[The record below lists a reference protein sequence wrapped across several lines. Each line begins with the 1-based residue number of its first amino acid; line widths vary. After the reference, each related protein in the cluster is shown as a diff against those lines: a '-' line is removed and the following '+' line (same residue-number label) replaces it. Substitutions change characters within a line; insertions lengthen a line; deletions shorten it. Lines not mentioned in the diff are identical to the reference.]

1 MNTLR
6 LRISTRALR
15 VNDRDWLETCV
26 RWLWI
31 TLFGVSFCL
40 LFYGPATV
48 DAAAPAVDI
57 EVINEGNRSILA
69 PQEWAEVLGK
79 AGFSRVSIRSK
90 RLGDTPG
97 VENIGTAQ
105 FPRYRVVAFLRND
118 RLVFPSGDQFNQREF
133 LKIKQW
139 LRNLQQG
146 GDGSGD
152 NTQSPFGLSATQL
165 DRARQ
170 QMSAQVNCATDGME
184 LAELIDRLH
193 AEQRLPLAINKSQR
207 EKIVRS
213 ATSSENLKGLATGT
227 ALAALLRPLGLGLHP
242 IGGADRW
249 RVIEKTNKNQV
260 WPVGWDSDQSAAR
273 TVPMLG
279 KQVETQKV
287 TLPLRDAMIQL
298 AARMGV
304 PILLDARE
312 LNRAGVKTN
321 ANVTMRAGRF
331 IHSAVLRQLL
341 RQHQLTFAVRLDDA
355 AQPFLWVSTFAS
367 LQPDKP

>member
-1 MNTLR
+1 MNTLQLGIKMNASWVIGR
-6 LRISTRALR
+6 ERI
-15 VNDRDWLETCV
+15 DFCV
-26 RWLWI
+26 RCLWI
-31 TLFGVSFCL
+31 TLISLWLCLSF
-40 LFYGPATV
+40 FSPSPA

-79 AGFSRVSIRSK
+79 AGFNRVSIRGK
-90 RLGDTPG
+90 RLGDAPG
-97 VENIGTAQ
+97 VENVGTAK
-105 FPRYRVVAFLRND
+105 FPRYRVIAFLRND
-118 RLVFPSGDQFNQREF
+118 RIVFPSGDQFNQHEF
-133 LKIKQW
+133 RKIKEW

-146 GDGSGD
+146 GAGTGD
-152 NTQSPFGLSATQL
+152 NIQDPFRLSAVQL

-170 QMSAQVNCATDGME
+170 QMSTQVNIATDGME
-184 LAELIDRLH
+184 RAELIDRLV
-193 AEQRLPLAINKSQR
+193 AEQRLPLVIDKRQSG
-207 EKIVRS
+207 KIVRS
-213 ATSSENLKGLATGT
+213 VTSSGNLEGLATGT
-227 ALAALLRPLGLGLHP
+227 ALAALLRPLGLGLYP
-242 IGGADRW
+242 LDGADRW

-273 TVPMLG
+273 TVPVLG

-287 TLPLRDAMIQL
+287 TVPLRDAMLQL

-304 PILLDARE
+304 PILLDDRE
-312 LNRAGVKTN
+312 LARAGVKAN

-355 AQPFLWVSTFAS
+355 AQPFLWVSTLAS

>member
-6 LRISTRALR
+6 LRTSTRGLR
-15 VNDRDWLETCV
+15 VIDRNWIETCV

-31 TLFGVSFCL
+31 TLFNVSICLSFC
-40 LFYGPATV
+40 GPATA
-48 DAAAPAVDI
+48 DAATPAVDI
-57 EVINEGNRSILA
+57 EVINEGNRSIIA